1 MAALFGGF
9 SVLFC
14 ILYLYERTK
23 NENLGKEILY
33 IKDRV
38 STIAY
43 AAENGYILVP
53 SENTVIKELAAELNR
68 LLDALYFQKTDYV
81 RSKQAM
87 AQMLT
92 NISHDLRTP
101 LTVLKGYSELL
112 NKEIKAAK
120 ISGRIC
126 ETAEKMNGKTDE
138 LVSVINAYFTM
149 AKIESRDMRVE
160 IQRVNV
166 TEICHEVLLDYY
178 DVLERGQYEVDI
190 RISASPV
197 YANADGEALKRIL
210 KNLVDNAMKH
220 GGSGKY
226 LGMRLEETSGGVMLQ
241 VEDHGQGIAVKEQE
255 QIFFR
260 NYTTAHGASGSGLG
274 LTIAKNL
281 AVQMSADLSVFSEP
295 GLKTVFM
302 LRLKCEDGSKNEKY

>member
-1 MAALFGGF
+1 MAALFGGL

-23 NENLGKEILY
+23 NKNLDNEILY
-33 IKDRV
+33 VKDRV

-68 LLDALYFQKTDYV
+68 LLDSLYIQKTDYV

-87 AQMLT
+87 AQMLV

-112 NKEIKAAK
+112 NKEIKTAK
-120 ISGRIC
+120 ISSHIC
-126 ETAEKMNGKTDE
+126 EMAEKMNGKTDE
-138 LVSVINAYFTM
+138 LVSMINAYFTM
-149 AKIESRDMRVE
+149 AKIESGDMHVE
-160 IQRVNV
+160 IQKVNV

-178 DVLERGQYEVDI
+178 DVLEKGQYEVDI
-190 RISASPV
+190 RISDFPV
-197 YANADGEALKRIL
+197 YVNADGEALKRIL
-210 KNLVDNAMKH
+210 KNLIDNAMKH
-220 GGSGKY
+220 GGDGKY
-226 LGMRLEETSGGVMLQ
+226 LGMRLEETFGRVMIQ

-255 QIFFR
+255 KIFFR
-260 NYTTAHGASGSGLG
+260 NYTTACGVSGSGLG
-274 LTIAKNL
+274 LTISKNL
-281 AVQMSADLSVFSEP
+281 AVQMGADISMFSKP
-295 GLKTVFM
+295 DVKTVFI
-302 LRLKCEDGSKNEKY
+302 LRLKCEDGSKNEEY